1 MTDFTI
7 TYPAS
12 PDSDDHVLLCTA
24 VLEEGT
30 ATITNNTTGKVDV
43 QPWKPLE
50 DGTRTDW
57 ADEAEVIAW
66 YKEINPNG

>member
-1 MTDFTI
+1 
-7 TYPAS
+7 
-12 PDSDDHVLLCTA
+12 VLLCTA
-24 VLEEGT
+24 ILDAGT

-43 QPWKPLE
+43 QPWKPLG

-66 YKEINPNG
+66 YKEMNPNG